1 MRGSTLLEYVFALLP
16 DIAAHA
22 AALDE
27 TPAFPRA
34 DFDALIETGLLRATL
49 PEAYGGA
56 GFGYGEAGADFLR
69 LLLAGLGEASLPVAR
84 LAEAHVNA
92 LQLAFRYGTEAMQ
105 ARCAADAA
113 DNHLFALWVTDPPGS
128 ALQLRPNGAAWVLEG
143 SKSFCSGAGI
153 ASRAL
158 ITAETPGGTQ
168 MLIVPL
174 AQARVVPSGVR
185 LSGMRAALTGTVD
198 FSGVPVSQSDFL
210 GAPGDYLREPVFSA
224 GAWRSS
230 AGAFG
235 GLTALVKLHRAEL
248 RARERD
254 ADPSQRARFGQ
265 LLIAHETARL
275 WLVQAA
281 RRACLEDQPPS
292 EVVAY
297 VNLARLAIEAA
308 CLDGMRLT
316 QRGLG
321 LGAFI
326 AGHPAERICRDLAVF
341 LRQPAPDETL
351 DKAAAHYFEAG
362 IPARA

>member
-1 MRGSTLLEYVFALLP
+1 MRNSQLLDRVAALQP
-16 DIAAHA
+16 DIFAHA

-34 DFDALIETGLLRATL
+34 DFRVLIEAGLLRASL
-49 PEAYGGA
+49 PESHGGD
-56 GFGYGEAGADFLR
+56 GFGNGEDGADMLRR
-69 LLLAGLGEASLPVAR
+69 LLAQLGKSNLSVAR
-84 LAEAHVNA
+84 LYEAHVNA
-92 LQLAFRYGTEAMQ
+92 IQLAFRYGTDEMK
-105 ARCAADAA
+105 ARCAKDAA
-113 DNHLFALWVTDPPGS
+113 SDHLFALWVTDPPGGGVRLERQGS
-128 ALQLRPNGAAWVLEG
+128 AFVLQGAKA
-143 SKSFCSGAGI
+143 FCSGAGI

-158 ITAETPGGTQ
+158 ITAAVPGGFQ
-168 MLIVPL
+168 MLIVNL
-174 AQARVVPSGVR
+174 AQARVIPNGIR
-185 LSGMRAALTGTVD
+185 LAGMRAAVTGSVD
-198 FSGVPVSQSDFL
+198 FSGVDVAQADFL

-224 GAWRSS
+224 GAWRGS

-235 GLTALVKLHRAEL
+235 GLTALVNLHRKEML
-248 RARERD
+248 DRKRD

-281 RRACLEDQPPS
+281 RRACLEDGPAA
-292 EVVAY
+292 EIVAY
-297 VNLARLAIEAA
+297 VNLARLAVEAA

-351 DKAAAHYFEAG
+351 DKAAAYFFSSGLPETA
-362 IPARA
+362 